1 MTARLPGGLRP
12 RALIKGLA
20 LIASFAA
27 LGFALRFANLGHLLT
42 SGWIDEEV
50 RGQGLAGAETY
61 LLASALLVAV
71 GAPRQA
77 VSFLGGYAYGAGLGS
92 LAALGASLTGS
103 LATFLYARLLGR
115 SFVQARFARSIKRM
129 DDLLADNA
137 FGAVILIRFLPV
149 GSNVVTNLAAGVSR
163 VSVWPFAAGSAVG
176 FLPQTFIFALL
187 GSGINIDPL
196 WRTSLAVLL
205 FLVSAAF
212 GVALFRR
219 YRQTAAAADPL
230 LGGEPEADVRDGQ

>member
-61 LLASALLVAV
+61 LLASALLVAA

-77 VSFLGGYAYGAGLGS
+77 VSFLGGYAYGVGLGS
-92 LAALGASLTGS
+92 LAALAASVAGS
-103 LATFLYARLLGR
+103 LAAFLYARLLGR
-115 SFVQARFARSIKRM
+115 SFVQARFAKTIRRLDES
-129 DDLLADNA
+129 LVDNA
-137 FGAVILIRFLPV
+137 FVAVILIRFLPV
-149 GSNVVTNLAAGVSR
+149 GSNVVTNLAAGISDAPLNHEEVLE
-163 VSVWPFAAGSAVG
+163 AGK
-176 FLPQTFIFALL
+176 
-187 GSGINIDPL
+187 
-196 WRTSLAVLL
+196 
-205 FLVSAAF
+205 
-212 GVALFRR
+212 
-219 YRQTAAAADPL
+219 AAASRMGGL
-230 LGGEPEADVRDGQ
+230 LSSLVARI

>member
-12 RALIKGLA
+12 RALVKGLA

-27 LGFALRFANLGHLLT
+27 LGFALRSANLGHLLT

-50 RGQGLAGAETY
+50 RGRGLAGAEIY
-61 LLASALLVAV
+61 LLVSALLVAV

-92 LAALGASLTGS
+92 LAALAASLAGS

-115 SFVQARFARSIKRM
+115 SFVQARFAKSIRRM

-137 FGAVILIRFLPV
+137 FVAVVLIRFLPV

-163 VSVWPFAAGSAVG
+163 ASFWPFAAGSAVG
-176 FLPQTFIFALL
+176 FLPQTFVFALL
-187 GSGINIDPL
+187 GSGINLDPV

-205 FLVSAAF
+205 FVVSAVLGA
-212 GVALFRR
+212 ALFRR
-219 YRQTAAAADPL
+219 RRKSGAADPL
-230 LGGEPEADVRDGQ
+230 LDGDPEDEAGEGQ